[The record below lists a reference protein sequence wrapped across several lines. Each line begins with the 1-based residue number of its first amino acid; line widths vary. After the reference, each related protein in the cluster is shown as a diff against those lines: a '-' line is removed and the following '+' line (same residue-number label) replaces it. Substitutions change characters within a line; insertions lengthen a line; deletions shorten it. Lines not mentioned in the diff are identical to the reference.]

1 MEMLNFIFNA
11 SVKTGDFT
19 GFTFFIGSVSMLAAT
34 VWFLMQHG
42 QVDKKFKDSMLVAGL
57 ITGIAAVHYFY
68 MREQWVMTM
77 EQVDALTATLKDV
90 PAIAEGLSGAELD
103 AATAAA
109 KAVTDHNVEVTAAI
123 ADAKAAAS
131 PTELRYIDWILTVP
145 LMVVEFALLTG
156 VGMRKLF
163 WASVIMLVTGYFGE
177 SGVTGVL
184 DAQIWGLISGVAYFW
199 MAYEVGCLTIFG
211 GPSGATG
218 NALNSG
224 SGKIAGAGRMLQW
237 FVLVGWAIYPLGYV
251 FGTATDEGMWY
262 AGIDSALS
270 FLDMD
275 IVYNVGDAINKIGF
289 GMAVWYAAKG

>member
-11 SVKTGDFT
+11 ASVAPGDFT

-42 QVDKKFKDSMLVAGL
+42 QVDKKFKDSMLVAAL

-68 MREQWVMTM
+68 MREQWV
-77 EQVDALTATLKDV
+77 LTG
-90 PAIAEGLSGAELD
+90 E
-103 AATAAA
+103 
-109 KAVTDHNVEVTAAI
+109 
-123 ADAKAAAS
+123 S

-177 SGVTGVL
+177 SGVMGGNAT
-184 DAQIWGLISGVAYFW
+184 IWGTASAFAYFY

-211 GPSGATG
+211 GPTGAVGT
-218 NALNSG
+218 ALNSA
-224 SGKIAGAGRMLQW
+224 SGKIPSAGRMLQW
-237 FVLVGWAIYPLGYV
+237 FVLVGWAIYPLGYLM
-251 FGTATDEGMWY
+251 GTDAGQWYEGMSNI
-262 AGIDSALS
+262 A
-270 FLDMD
+270 LDMNV
-275 IVYNVGDAINKIGF
+275 VYNVGDAINKIGF
-289 GMAVWYAAKG
+289 GMAVWSAARS